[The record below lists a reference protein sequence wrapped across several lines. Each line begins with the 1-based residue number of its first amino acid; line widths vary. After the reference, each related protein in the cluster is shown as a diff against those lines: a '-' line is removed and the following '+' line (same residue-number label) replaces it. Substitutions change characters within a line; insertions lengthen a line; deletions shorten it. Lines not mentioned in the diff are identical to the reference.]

1 VARASRESFSD
12 TGGFFALYRY
22 DSNKVR
28 IKKLEFFMKEN
39 KKRIERSEG
48 RIAK

>member
-1 VARASRESFSD
+1 MFVNC
-12 TGGFFALYRY
+12 RY
-22 DSNKVR
+22 DSNKAR

-48 RIAK
+48 RIEK